1 MKIARLDA
9 FPAFPA
15 AIGAATGV
23 MAMEYPWL
31 WIFAGLFFILL
42 ILCRVRIVPAL
53 LFIVMLSVTAVRV
66 AMMAPGPADTSLFDG
81 RERVWRGTVESVRAT
96 DRSQRCV
103 LAVDSPA
110 VLRCRLMIADIT
122 PELRSGDIVS
132 VKGVLECAGKYDAAP
147 SLGYRG
153 DRSDRVVANMLDFTG
168 NCTVVGHSG
177 SLWYRLQDVRGRL
190 AAYVSESPLDAPT
203 SRLLAAAVL
212 GGGDVGDDRKEAF
225 RAGGLSHLLCVSG
238 FHVAVFAMVVAFLLF
253 PLRLAEHAGRSRYLI
268 VIMAVWLYAIATGLM
283 PSVFRA
289 AVMLT
294 VYNMALF
301 FQRNSPPFNSLCL
314 AVVIILVVN
323 PLWMFSIGFQLS
335 VLAVLGLLILPQKLI
350 PVGRRNPFYVF
361 AALFAVPLSVALAT
375 APVLLVH
382 FHSLPLLTVPVNA
395 LASLVFPLFMILGMA
410 VVCLSAIGLPVAWAA
425 RTVDGLA
432 AAIDSICNMA
442 VSAPWA
448 YPGGIVLGPWRLAA
462 LCAALAAFVLLLYS
476 RRGLQRIL
484 GALAVLLCCVAVWM
498 LPGVTPVRDIAI
510 HGNSSVAEIRVRCDG
525 RGFVIPLA
533 YSKRPIGPSD
543 SYFMEGGVA
552 PDSVEFGSHDINHPV
567 VVRAADML
575 HVADRRILIASTD
588 SSGVPG
594 RVDAVVL
601 RRRYRGNLDSL
612 IVRNNPGAVVLCPDM
627 DADRREAYAAA
638 AAAAGVAV
646 YDLCR
651 EIFVSDF

>member
-1 MKIARLDA
+1 
-9 FPAFPA
+9 
-15 AIGAATGV
+15 
-23 MAMEYPWL
+23 MEYPWF
-31 WIFAGLFFILL
+31 WIFAGLFFISL
-42 ILCRVRIVPAL
+42 ILFRVRLVPAL
-53 LFIVMLSVTAVRV
+53 FFIVMLSVTAVRT
-66 AMMAPGPADTSLFDG
+66 ALLAPAPVDGSLFDG

-122 PELRSGDIVS
+122 PWLCSGDIVS
-132 VKGVLECAGKYDAAP
+132 VKGVLESVEKYDAAP

-153 DRSDRVVANMLDFTG
+153 DRADRVVANMLDFTG
-168 NCTVVGHSG
+168 NCTVTGHSDA
-177 SLWYRLQDVRGRL
+177 LWYRLQDVRGRL
-190 AAYVSESPLDAPT
+190 AACVCESPLDAST

-238 FHVAVFAMVVAFLLF
+238 FHVAVFAVVVAFFLF
-253 PLRLAEHAGRSRYLI
+253 PLRLAEHAGRGRYLI
-268 VIMAVWLYAIATGLM
+268 VILAVWLYAIATGLM

-301 FQRNSPPFNSLCL
+301 FQRNSPPINSLCL
-314 AVVIILVVN
+314 AVVIILAVN

-335 VLAVLGLLILPQKLI
+335 VLAVLGLLLLPQKLI
-350 PVGRRNPFYVF
+350 PVGRRNPFYMF

-375 APVLLVH
+375 APVLLAH
-382 FHSLPLLTVPVNA
+382 FHSLPLLSVPVNA
-395 LASLVFPLFMILGMA
+395 LASLVFPIFMIAGMA

-425 RTVDGLA
+425 CGVDWLA
-432 AAIDSICNMA
+432 SVIDSICDMA

-448 YPGGIVLGPWRLAA
+448 YPGGIVPGPWRLAA
-462 LCAALAAFVLLLYS
+462 MCAAMVAFVLLLYS
-476 RRGLQRIL
+476 RRGLPRIFSAAGL
-484 GALAVLLCCVAVWM
+484 LLCCVAVWV
-498 LPGVTPVRDIAI
+498 LPGVAQVRDIAI

-552 PDSVEFGSHDINHPV
+552 PDSVEFGSHDISHPIV
-567 VVRAADML
+567 MRSGDML
-575 HVADRRILIASTD
+575 HVADRRILIASAD

-601 RRRYRGNLDSL
+601 RRRYRGSLDSL
-612 IVRNNPGAVVLCPDM
+612 IARNRPAAVVLCPDM
-627 DADRREAYAAA
+627 DADRREAYAAT

-646 YDLCR
+646 CDLCR
-651 EIFVSDF
+651 EVFISDF